1 MKSKSKFI
9 NTIIDTIE
17 AESNTP
23 LENKDRIREKL
34 TALFAGYDITKMKKD
49 TISKIEKN
57 GWCRDTTG
65 IILITDKE
73 RVMQNMDRIAQEK
86 ITSSLMSSYQT
97 RKDLMEIGIETV
109 GDFFLMPPELFRSK
123 WKTNRGEQV
132 RINFLYN
139 LADKYPEFPVYP
151 DEQRG
156 IIDMYKEWISEK

>member
-1 MKSKSKFI
+1 MRSKVELI
-9 NTIIDTIE
+9 NTIIKTIE
-17 AESNTP
+17 TESNTT
-23 LENKDRIREKL
+23 LENKKDIREKL
-34 TALFAGYDITKMKKD
+34 ITVFAGYDIAKTPKK
-49 TISKIEKN
+49 TALKIERN

-86 ITSSLMSSYQT
+86 ITSSLISSYQT

-151 DEQRG
+151 DEQRKF
-156 IIDMYKEWISEK
+156 IDMYKEWISEK